1 MKSFNFSKKF
11 EQVTSLVLAIM
22 LLLSVFT
29 ASNVAVFADS
39 NNKSTKTKNSDSEVN
54 LYVKSDV
61 QPFIKSSSDSEYKI
75 ISKTNAE
82 DDYYSAKVKKSSSA
96 STADTANIT
105 YRLANFSVDN
115 NKVYFIKPSNWNI
128 DNYKIY
134 AYVWDGANNFT
145 KEMSVVKSTEKNN
158 FYCEEN
164 NTLSHLNNADKNELY
179 YADFSNNSNYK
190 NYKNI
195 LFFANET
202 GVVENNPQMK
212 TDDFELNYGSVYFG
226 NDKNYACKTIGNIK
240 EVGSQFTAT
249 DDMIVSVQD
258 NNISI
263 LKESDLNI
271 DIVDSYHR
279 VQLRNGIQI
288 SFWKYKSDVHFEC
301 SKYDTEKFGE
311 LTYYYTENNVEK
323 IIDGGK
329 LSEIIKNNDVNV
341 IVKLGNIPL
350 KIYTNVKVNTG
361 LTIDSIKWNYKTN
374 VNSHISGNNV
384 YVPSSCEKFELAVDS
399 LEITGAKLNG
409 EKLEGEALKGINIID
424 KNISNSQTVYQK
436 DKVENTVENTFECQI
451 KEVKYLGETYKYPI
465 NDLYNFNFTDTV
477 NSHFVDVSVT
487 VDDNYG
493 KYAFID
499 SENNYI
505 YQNGSEKCKYIVT
518 PTSNDIKTDEITV
531 ISNSGKISYEKG
543 IITVQQGLTEDTE
556 FTVKYPHEDG
566 FEVKTYTIKPDNDA
580 PEIESIVFTK
590 KENDTLKNYGLYS
603 SDEIEFKITI
613 KDKDNVNV
621 AGVDN
626 EALSCADDYFEIN
639 PPEYNETD
647 KTITYTCILN
657 KSITSSDNK
666 IFNKIF
672 KVKDKVSNSAEYSL
686 SDLIDKNNTKVSVG
700 DEEIINE
707 SFEVVSNSNDK
718 NIEVKNTFNGDNY
731 DDEKHIIGSGKEV
744 SVTSVISDKLSG
756 INNIGNFKC
765 TYSDGTSV
773 NITDVSGKDLSG
785 VDTVAYSY
793 VDNGETTKTTEVE
806 LKYTIKTE
814 NSGKYE
820 LSYTVTNNS
829 GVKKDVS
836 ETFYVDNTAPNVT
849 NVDFVKTSNPSV
861 SDQILNFLT
870 FGIYS
875 NDTIVMKVTATDSA
889 PTSGFDKIDDAIE
902 VVDGNGIKI
911 EKADSSNATK
921 NGEVTNT
928 AASNATQESNVT
940 YSFELGNSDD
950 LSFTVKDNANNVN
963 ENIAL
968 ADLVKDNKVK
978 ANDNSLT
985 EEQLKNVSNVFEV
998 VSSTKKPTAEVSS
1011 YNATGTK
1018 AFNDNN
1024 IYHGDQ
1030 LTVTL
1035 NLNNDISGLQSIS
1048 DLSVRGFESSN
1059 FSNFKL
1065 TKINGKDQSFSANSF
1080 DELAAEFKN
1089 QATNEKVKS
1098 ATVTFD
1104 INIKDNPNYS
1114 ESHKLSLTVTDN
1126 IGNVNTEVVN
1136 STFYVDNTAPKITKV
1151 EFVKTTNPTVTDQIL
1166 NFLTFGI
1173 YSNDT
1178 IVMNVTALDNA
1189 PTSGLPSDSAITVKN
1204 DNKENLDVKEIND
1217 EKLAASATENSTV
1230 TYSYNLDKLYNAYKL
1245 SFTVKDNDGNT
1256 EKDIDLI
1263 TLIKNKKVIV
1273 NGYTLR
1279 EEQLDDIS
1287 KSFEVLLTNKN
1298 DLSVATNINGI
1309 NYGDDSNIIVSGAE
1323 TKVEST
1329 VNLGEDLTGAGS
1341 IGNFRCAYYQ
1351 DPAAEITSTPTSYV
1365 TITHNNNDFTS
1376 TDVHQSYVSMD
1387 RVTKDQELKFD
1398 YVVST
1403 EKSGKYVLTYTVIN
1417 NAGVEKTV
1425 DKTFYVDNTAPE
1437 ITKVEFVKTTNPTV
1451 TDQILNF
1458 LTFGIYSND
1467 TIVMNVTALDNAPTS
1482 GLPSDSAIT
1491 VKNDN
1496 KENLDVKEIKDEKLA
1511 SNATE
1516 SSTVTY
1522 SYNLGNSDSAYNL
1535 SFTVKDKANNVNEN
1549 IALADLVKDN
1559 KVKANDNSLTEEQ
1572 LKNVSNV
1579 FEVVSSTKKPTAE
1592 VSSYNATGTKA
1603 FNDNNIYHG
1612 DQLTVT
1618 LNLNNDIS
1626 GLQSISDLSVRGFES
1641 SNFSN
1646 FKLTK
1651 INGKDQSFSANS
1663 FDELAAEF
1671 KNQATNEKVKSATVT
1686 FDINIKDNPNYSESH
1701 KLSLT
1706 VTDNI
1711 GNVNTEVVNSTFYVD
1726 NTAPKITKVEFV
1738 KTTNPTVTDQI
1749 LNFLTF
1755 GIYSNDTI
1763 VMNVTAL
1770 DNAPTSG
1777 LPSDSAITV
1786 KNDNKENL
1794 DVKEKKDEKLASNA
1808 TDSSTVT
1815 YSYNLGNSD
1824 SAYVLSFTVKD
1835 NAGNTA
1841 TKSLVDLIKEDKE
1854 KTEKVVVANAN
1865 ITKVDYDKIE
1875 GFEVVSNN
1883 DSTKIDAKNTFEGT
1897 NFDDNSNPIIR
1908 SGDTVS
1914 VVSNIKDQFT
1924 GINKIGGFSCKW
1936 NDSENVKI
1944 TDNDNNLLSS
1954 ETFSYDYVT
1963 DKKTTDVTLNYNIS
1977 TKESGKYV
1985 LTYTVTNN
1993 AGVKKTFD
2001 ETFYVDN
2008 TAPVIRDF
2016 TFENGKTAENPDS
2029 VIKTEYGY
2037 YFKNTTTVEVTA
2049 VDGEVDSLVSGVS
2062 EIHFYTIEKGKTAP
2076 SNIQEVLVS
2085 GYNQT
2090 SYKAT
2095 TFEVPANFKGNVYA
2109 YAVDKAGNCYNFDT
2123 TTNKNDSQPVT
2134 PDRVVVENSSKH
2146 EQMSGIDISLPATN
2160 YVENSNKL
2168 YNNDVNVALNVSDTY
2183 SGIAKIEYSVSSEFD
2198 KDNNWDGSIKY
2209 LNDQSA
2215 ETNMNGNGTVSGWK
2229 IEESDQNLVTK
2240 ASSTITVKNNS
2251 NNIKIE
2257 VKLTDRAGNVSTKKE
2272 TLSIDKTKPTIKIEY
2287 DNNNHTTHNGT
2298 EFYKANRTATI
2309 TVTERNFSPEDVIS
2323 KITNADNV
2331 ITQITG
2337 WTTHNVANG
2346 ENPDGTTHTATV
2358 VYASDGDYTF
2368 DIAFTDMAGN
2378 KADKVAQHK
2387 FTIDKTI
2394 PVISVSFDNNSAKN
2408 NNYFKADRT
2417 ATITVNEHN
2426 FNAADVKVNISATG
2440 ADNSTS
2446 ATAPSVSSWT
2456 NNGNVHTATISFAK
2470 DGKYAFDVNYTD
2482 LADNA
2487 AKENVVTTFYVDKTA
2502 PTVKIS
2508 NVVNESANS
2517 GNVAPVISLSDNNYS
2532 GDYVL
2537 SLTRVDINAKKTDVT
2552 NDFAS
2557 TVAPTNN
2564 IGAVVTYANFASEEV
2579 NDGIYVLNAT
2589 LTDKAGNSSADTITF
2604 SVNRFGSTYMG
2615 GDEETNALLDNG
2627 YTNAEKDIVISE
2639 INVDKL
2645 TKSNISLSLDSSS
2658 LKTLKQNVDYT
2669 IQEDTKTGQWHRYNY
2684 TVKSS
2689 NFENEGNYTLEL
2701 SSTDAAKN
2709 TSTNRIRPV
2718 EKRKLAVQFVVD
2730 KTSPV
2735 VNIAGIENNALY
2747 EENSKDVTIVCEDS
2761 YINPSS
2767 LVINLDNK
2775 TLKEGKDYTVEKDV
2789 ASITAKI
2796 KVNATSDIS
2805 SQNIKVSVKDMAQNS
2820 GDGSVEN
2827 FTLSA
2832 TVLMRFFAN
2841 PVLVIISAV
2850 ILAGII
2856 VMVVLIVAKKRK
2868 NN

>member
-950 LSFTVKDNANNVN
+950 LSFTVKD
-963 ENIAL
+963 
-968 ADLVKDNKVK
+968 
-978 ANDNSLT
+978 
-985 EEQLKNVSNVFEV
+985 
-998 VSSTKKPTAEVSS
+998 
-1011 YNATGTK
+1011 
-1018 AFNDNN
+1018 
-1024 IYHGDQ
+1024 
-1030 LTVTL
+1030 
-1035 NLNNDISGLQSIS
+1035 
-1048 DLSVRGFESSN
+1048 
-1059 FSNFKL
+1059 
-1065 TKINGKDQSFSANSF
+1065 
-1080 DELAAEFKN
+1080 
-1089 QATNEKVKS
+1089 
-1098 ATVTFD
+1098 
-1104 INIKDNPNYS
+1104 
-1114 ESHKLSLTVTDN
+1114 
-1126 IGNVNTEVVN
+1126 
-1136 STFYVDNTAPKITKV
+1136 
-1151 EFVKTTNPTVTDQIL
+1151 
-1166 NFLTFGI
+1166 
-1173 YSNDT
+1173 
-1178 IVMNVTALDNA
+1178 
-1189 PTSGLPSDSAITVKN
+1189 
-1204 DNKENLDVKEIND
+1204 
-1217 EKLAASATENSTV
+1217 
-1230 TYSYNLDKLYNAYKL
+1230 
-1245 SFTVKDNDGNT
+1245 
-1256 EKDIDLI
+1256 
-1263 TLIKNKKVIV
+1263 
-1273 NGYTLR
+1273 
-1279 EEQLDDIS
+1279 
-1287 KSFEVLLTNKN
+1287 
-1298 DLSVATNINGI
+1298 
-1309 NYGDDSNIIVSGAE
+1309 
-1323 TKVEST
+1323 
-1329 VNLGEDLTGAGS
+1329 
-1341 IGNFRCAYYQ
+1341 
-1351 DPAAEITSTPTSYV
+1351 
-1365 TITHNNNDFTS
+1365 
-1376 TDVHQSYVSMD
+1376 
-1387 RVTKDQELKFD
+1387 
-1398 YVVST
+1398 
-1403 EKSGKYVLTYTVIN
+1403 
-1417 NAGVEKTV
+1417 
-1425 DKTFYVDNTAPE
+1425 
-1437 ITKVEFVKTTNPTV
+1437 
-1451 TDQILNF
+1451 
-1458 LTFGIYSND
+1458 
-1467 TIVMNVTALDNAPTS
+1467 
-1482 GLPSDSAIT
+1482 
-1491 VKNDN
+1491 
-1496 KENLDVKEIKDEKLA
+1496 
-1511 SNATE
+1511 
-1516 SSTVTY
+1516 
-1522 SYNLGNSDSAYNL
+1522 
-1535 SFTVKDKANNVNEN
+1535 KANNVNEN

-1686 FDINIKDNPNYSESH
+1686 FDINIKDNPNNPNYRGSH

-1706 VTDNI
+1706 VTDNS

-1726 NTAPKITKVEFV
+1726 NTAPEITKVEFV

-1749 LNFLTF
+1749 LKFLTF

-1763 VMNVTAL
+1763 VMNVTAT

-2557 TVAPTNN
+2557 TVVPTNN

-2669 IQEDTKTGQWHRYNY
+2669 IQEDAKTGQWHRYNY

>member
-950 LSFTVKDNANNVN
+950 LSFTVKDKANNVN

-1104 INIKDNPNYS
+1104 INIKDNPNNPNYRG
-1114 ESHKLSLTVTDN
+1114 SHKLSLTVTDN
-1126 IGNVNTEVVN
+1126 SGNVNTEVVN
-1136 STFYVDNTAPKITKV
+1136 STFYVDNTAPEITKV

-1496 KENLDVKEIKDEKLA
+1496 KENLDVKEKKDEKLA

-1516 SSTVTY
+1516 
-1522 SYNLGNSDSAYNL
+1522 
-1535 SFTVKDKANNVNEN
+1535 
-1549 IALADLVKDN
+1549 
-1559 KVKANDNSLTEEQ
+1559 
-1572 LKNVSNV
+1572 
-1579 FEVVSSTKKPTAE
+1579 
-1592 VSSYNATGTKA
+1592 
-1603 FNDNNIYHG
+1603 
-1612 DQLTVT
+1612 
-1618 LNLNNDIS
+1618 
-1626 GLQSISDLSVRGFES
+1626 
-1641 SNFSN
+1641 
-1646 FKLTK
+1646 
-1651 INGKDQSFSANS
+1651 
-1663 FDELAAEF
+1663 
-1671 KNQATNEKVKSATVT
+1671 
-1686 FDINIKDNPNYSESH
+1686 
-1701 KLSLT
+1701 
-1706 VTDNI
+1706 
-1711 GNVNTEVVNSTFYVD
+1711 
-1726 NTAPKITKVEFV
+1726 
-1738 KTTNPTVTDQI
+1738 
-1749 LNFLTF
+1749 
-1755 GIYSNDTI
+1755 
-1763 VMNVTAL
+1763 
-1770 DNAPTSG
+1770 
-1777 LPSDSAITV
+1777 
-1786 KNDNKENL
+1786 
-1794 DVKEKKDEKLASNA
+1794 
-1808 TDSSTVT
+1808 SSTVT

-2557 TVAPTNN
+2557 TVVPTNN

-2669 IQEDTKTGQWHRYNY
+2669 IQEDAKTGQWHRYNY

>member
-1136 STFYVDNTAPKITKV
+1136 STFYVDNTAPEITKV

-1437 ITKVEFVKTTNPTV
+1437 
-1451 TDQILNF
+1451 
-1458 LTFGIYSND
+1458 
-1467 TIVMNVTALDNAPTS
+1467 
-1482 GLPSDSAIT
+1482 
-1491 VKNDN
+1491 
-1496 KENLDVKEIKDEKLA
+1496 
-1511 SNATE
+1511 
-1516 SSTVTY
+1516 
-1522 SYNLGNSDSAYNL
+1522 
-1535 SFTVKDKANNVNEN
+1535 
-1549 IALADLVKDN
+1549 
-1559 KVKANDNSLTEEQ
+1559 
-1572 LKNVSNV
+1572 
-1579 FEVVSSTKKPTAE
+1579 
-1592 VSSYNATGTKA
+1592 
-1603 FNDNNIYHG
+1603 
-1612 DQLTVT
+1612 
-1618 LNLNNDIS
+1618 
-1626 GLQSISDLSVRGFES
+1626 
-1641 SNFSN
+1641 
-1646 FKLTK
+1646 
-1651 INGKDQSFSANS
+1651 
-1663 FDELAAEF
+1663 
-1671 KNQATNEKVKSATVT
+1671 
-1686 FDINIKDNPNYSESH
+1686 
-1701 KLSLT
+1701 
-1706 VTDNI
+1706 
-1711 GNVNTEVVNSTFYVD
+1711 
-1726 NTAPKITKVEFV
+1726 ITKVEFV

>member
-39 NNKSTKTKNSDSEVN
+39 NNKSTKTKNSNSEVN

-75 ISKTNAE
+75 MSKTNAE
-82 DDYYSAKVKKSSSA
+82 DDYYSAKVKKSSSV

-105 YRLANFSVDN
+105 YQLANFSVDN
-115 NKVYFIKPSNWNI
+115 NKVYFIKPSDWNT

-145 KEMSVVKSTEKNN
+145 KEMSVVKSTEKNS

-164 NTLSHLNNADKNELY
+164 NTLSPLNNADKNELY
-179 YADFSNNSNYK
+179 YADFSNNLNYK
-190 NYKNI
+190 KI

-202 GVVENNPQMK
+202 GVVENNPQIQ
-212 TDDFELNYGSVYFG
+212 TGDFDLNYGRVYFG
-226 NDKNYACKTIGNIK
+226 NNKNYSCKTIGNIK
-240 EVGSQFTAT
+240 KVGSQFTAT

-258 NNISI
+258 NNMST
-263 LKESDLNI
+263 LKASDLNI

-350 KIYTNVKVNTG
+350 KTYTNVKVNTG
-361 LTIDSIKWNYKTN
+361 LTIDSVKWNYETPK

-384 YVPSSCEKFELAVDS
+384 YVPSSCKKFELEVES
-399 LEITGAKLNG
+399 LEITGAKMDG
-409 EKLEGEALKGINIID
+409 EDLDSDELKDIKIISITYKENITSQEVSKEDTVGKTFACKID
-424 KNISNSQTVYQK
+424 K
-436 DKVENTVENTFECQI
+436 
-451 KEVKYLGETYKYPI
+451 VKYGNETY
-465 NDLYNFNFTDTV
+465 NLYNSNFTDTV

-487 VDDNYG
+487 VDDNSG
-493 KYAFID
+493 EGNYAFVG

-505 YQNGSEKCKYIVT
+505 YQNGNVECKYIVK
-518 PTSNDIKTDEITV
+518 PTSDDIKTDEITV

-543 IITVQQGLTEDTE
+543 IITVQKGLTEDTE
-556 FTVKYPHEDG
+556 FTVKYPHENG
-566 FEVKTYTIKPDNDA
+566 FEVKTYTIIPDNNA

-621 AGVDN
+621 AGVDDK
-626 EALSCADDYFEIN
+626 ALSCADDYFEIN
-639 PPEYNETD
+639 PTEYNETD

-657 KSITSSDNK
+657 TSIKASD
-666 IFNKIF
+666 KIF

-686 SDLIDKNNTKVSVG
+686 SDLIDENENNTKVFVG
-700 DEEIINE
+700 DEKIINK
-707 SFEVVSNSNDK
+707 SFEVVSGIEKSTINISYEAKGTDAFNASDK
-718 NIEVKNTFNGDNY
+718 NIYHGDTLTVTMNLENNISGLQTMSNLNVTNLSKFSNFKLTKVNDEDQSTTVNTF
-731 DDEKHIIGSGKEV
+731 DEFNKLVENFENIAKNKKVKSATVTFDVDISQSSDYSGEYTV
-744 SVTSVISDKLSG
+744 QLNVTD
-756 INNIGNFKC
+756 
-765 TYSDGTSV
+765 
-773 NITDVSGKDLSG
+773 
-785 VDTVAYSY
+785 
-793 VDNGETTKTTEVE
+793 
-806 LKYTIKTE
+806 
-814 NSGKYE
+814 NSG
-820 LSYTVTNNS
+820 NS
-829 GVKKDVS
+829 NS
-836 ETFYVDNTAPNVT
+836 EISNSKFYLDNTAPNVT

-861 SDQILNFLT
+861 KDQFLNFLT

-875 NDTIVMKVTATDSA
+875 NDTIVMNVTATDSA
-889 PTSGFDKIDDAIE
+889 PTSGFDNITDAIE
-902 VVDGNGIKI
+902 VVDGSKNKKI

-921 NGEVTNT
+921 NGEVT
-928 AASNATQESNVT
+928 
-940 YSFELGNSDD
+940 YSFELGNSEKAYN
-950 LSFTVKDNANNVN
+950 LSFIVKDNAGNTRDTVK
-963 ENIAL
+963 L
-968 ADLVKDNKVK
+968 YDLVKNGKVVADGK
-978 ANDNSLT
+978 TLT
-985 EEQLKNVSNVFEV
+985 VEQLENVSDLFEV
-998 VSSTKKPTAEVSS
+998 VSSTEEPTVKISYEAKGTDVFKDVDKK
-1011 YNATGTK
+1011 
-1018 AFNDNN
+1018 
-1024 IYHGDQ
+1024 IYHGDT
-1030 LTVTL
+1030 LTVTM
-1035 NLNNDISGLQSIS
+1035 NLKNNISGLQT
-1048 DLSVRGFESSN
+1048 LSELNVSGFN
-1059 FSNFKL
+1059 NTNLSNFKL
-1065 TKINGKDQSFSANSF
+1065 TKVNDEDQSTTVNTFG
-1080 DELAAEFKN
+1080 ELVKN
-1089 QATNEKVKS
+1089 FEDIAKKEKVKS
-1098 ATVTFD
+1098 ATVMFD
-1104 INIKDNPNYS
+1104 INISRNSEYS
-1114 ESHKLSLTVTDN
+1114 GEHTVKLKVTDN
-1126 IGNVNTEVVN
+1126 SGNSNSEISN
-1136 STFYVDNTAPKITKV
+1136 STFYVDNTAPEVTKV
-1151 EFVKTTNPTVTDQIL
+1151 EFNKKDENPIGKIL

-1178 IVMNVTALDNA
+1178 IVMNVTAVDKA
-1189 PTSGLPSDSAITVKN
+1189 PTSDLPSDSAITVKN
-1204 DNKENLDVKEIND
+1204 DNKENLDVKEIKD
-1217 EKLAASATENSTV
+1217 EKLASNATGRSTV
-1230 TYSYNLDKLYNAYKL
+1230 TYSYELGNKDSAYVL
-1245 SFTVKDNDGNT
+1245 NFTVKDKAGNT
-1256 EKDIDLI
+1256 ATKSLVDLI
-1263 TLIKNKKVIV
+1263 KEDKEKTEKVVVANANITKV
-1273 NGYTLR
+1273 DYDKIEG
-1279 EEQLDDIS
+1279 
-1287 KSFEVLLTNKN
+1287 FEVVSSTKN

-1323 TKVEST
+1323 TKVESS

-1425 DKTFYVDNTAPE
+1425 DKTFYVDNTVPQV
-1437 ITKVEFVKTTNPTV
+1437 TNVEFVKTTNPTV

-1467 TIVMNVTALDNAPTS
+1467 TIVMNVTATDYAPTS
-1482 GLPSDSAIT
+1482 GLPSDAIT

-1511 SNATE
+1511 SNATGR
-1516 SSTVTY
+1516 STVTY
-1522 SYNLGNSDSAYNL
+1522 SYELGNKDSAYVLN
-1535 SFTVKDKANNVNEN
+1535 FTVKDKAGNTATKSLVDLIKEDKEKTEKVVVANAN
-1549 IALADLVKDN
+1549 IT
-1559 KVKANDNSLTEEQ
+1559 KVDYDKIEG
-1572 LKNVSNV
+1572 
-1579 FEVVSSTKKPTAE
+1579 FEVVSSTK
-1592 VSSYNATGTKA
+1592 N
-1603 FNDNNIYHG
+1603 
-1612 DQLTVT
+1612 
-1618 LNLNNDIS
+1618 
-1626 GLQSISDLSVRGFES
+1626 DLSVATNINGINYGDDSNIIVSGAETKVES
-1641 SNFSN
+1641 SVNLGEDLTGAGSIGNFRCAYYQDPAAEITSTPTSYVTITHN
-1646 FKLTK
+1646 NNDFTSTDVHQSYVSMDRVT
-1651 INGKDQSFSANS
+1651 KDQELK
-1663 FDELAAEF
+1663 FDYVVS
-1671 KNQATNEKVKSATVT
+1671 TEKSGKYVLTYTV
-1686 FDINIKDNPNYSESH
+1686 INNAGVEK
-1701 KLSLT
+1701 T
-1706 VTDNI
+1706 VDK
-1711 GNVNTEVVNSTFYVD
+1711 TFYVD
-1726 NTAPKITKVEFV
+1726 NTVPQVTNVEFV

-1763 VMNVTAL
+1763 VMNVTAN
-1770 DNAPTSG
+1770 DYAPTSG
-1777 LPSDSAITV
+1777 LPSDTITV
-1786 KNDNKENL
+1786 KNGESVISGSSATAD
-1794 DVKEKKDEKLASNA
+1794 SNA
-1808 TDSSTVT
+1808 TGSSTVK
-1815 YSYNLGNSD
+1815 YKYELGNSD

-1875 GFEVVSNN
+1875 GFEVVSNSN
-1883 DSTKIDAKNTFEGT
+1883 KEKITAQNTFEG
-1897 NFDDNSNPIIR
+1897 NNYDDSSKHIIR

-1993 AGVKKTFD
+1993 AGVTQNVS

-2008 TAPVIRDF
+2008 TAPVIKDF
-2016 TFENGKTAENPDS
+2016 KFGSSDPTTNFSTDVVTKTY
-2029 VIKTEYGY
+2029 YGY
-2037 YFKNTTTVEVTA
+2037 YFKNNTEVSVTA
-2049 VDGEVDSLVSGVS
+2049 VDGGVDGAVSGVS
-2062 EIHFYTIEKGKTAP
+2062 EIHFYTIEKDETTP
-2076 SNIQEVLVS
+2076 SNIQVS
-2085 GYNQT
+2085 VPKNN
-2090 SYKAT
+2090 KAT
-2095 TFEVPANFKGNVYA
+2095 FTVPANFKGNVYA

-2123 TTNKNDSQPVT
+2123 TTNKDDSQPVT

-2183 SGIAKIEYSVSSEFD
+2183 SGIAKIEYSVSSVFD
-2198 KDNNWDGSIKY
+2198 TDNNWDGSIKY

-2257 VKLTDRAGNVSTKKE
+2257 VKLTDRAGNVSTKVE
-2272 TLSIDKTKPTIKIEY
+2272 TLSIDKTKPIIKIEY

-2309 TVTERNFSPEDVIS
+2309 TVTERNFNPEDIVY
-2323 KITNADNV
+2323 KITNTDNV
-2331 ITQITG
+2331 IPQISG
-2337 WTTHNVANG
+2337 WTKHAVAAG
-2346 ENPDGTTHTATV
+2346 ENPDGDTYTATI
-2358 VYASDGDYTF
+2358 VYAADGDYTF
-2368 DIAFTDMAGN
+2368 DIAYTDMAGN
-2378 KADKVAQHK
+2378 KADTVAQHK

-2557 TVAPTNN
+2557 TVVPTNN

-2669 IQEDTKTGQWHRYNY
+2669 IQEDSKTGQWHRYNY

>member
-29 ASNVAVFADS
+29 ASNVAVFADTEDK
-39 NNKSTKTKNSDSEVN
+39 NVKTKETQDQVD
-54 LYVKSDV
+54 LYVKSSAV
-61 QPFIKSSSDSEYKI
+61 PCIKSSNESNYQVMSAYA
-75 ISKTNAE
+75 NG
-82 DDYYSAKVKKSSSA
+82 YYSAKVNKAGTAVSSPDSA
-96 STADTANIT
+96 DKAKYQLADFTIDD
-105 YRLANFSVDN
+105 S
-115 NKVYFIKPSNWNI
+115 KVYFVKPADWNSSDIKAHFVNSNGKAYDIPMDSVSNSVFLKDSKSNTVSNLTLGNNEKLYSVTIPAGMTNVIFYYNNYEKLTNDIINI
-128 DNYKIY
+128 SAGNCYKLTERTTENGTIFNAESIGSVGSLNKLNKSY
-134 AYVWDGANNFT
+134 SFSELTVIDFADLSSVKTLKMSDLKLKAGYTELSENSETVLEKSNDKFSVENAKVFDVKVYYNNTEITSVSDIKEYDKTVSLTVKLSDIPDMT
-145 KEMSVVKSTEKNN
+145 KEYKVTV
-158 FYCEEN
+158 
-164 NTLSHLNNADKNELY
+164 
-179 YADFSNNSNYK
+179 NSG
-190 NYKNI
+190 
-195 LFFANET
+195 L
-202 GVVENNPQMK
+202 V
-212 TDDFELNYGSVYFG
+212 
-226 NDKNYACKTIGNIK
+226 
-240 EVGSQFTAT
+240 
-249 DDMIVSVQD
+249 
-258 NNISI
+258 
-263 LKESDLNI
+263 
-271 DIVDSYHR
+271 
-279 VQLRNGIQI
+279 
-288 SFWKYKSDVHFEC
+288 
-301 SKYDTEKFGE
+301 
-311 LTYYYTENNVEK
+311 
-323 IIDGGK
+323 IDGGK
-329 LSEIIKNNDVNV
+329 WQFNETDVTSIENNTFNVYAPSSEYPLSSGKEFEVTPKFEP
-341 IVKLGNIPL
+341 KLKCNGE
-350 KIYTNVKVNTG
+350 
-361 LTIDSIKWNYKTN
+361 S
-374 VNSHISGNNV
+374 VNSGANVTYYNSNDEEIQKLEFVNYEFTNSNSKTLKYKVSYNNYTV
-384 YVPSSCEKFELAVDS
+384 TG
-399 LEITGAKLNG
+399 EITVNCYFVSV
-409 EKLEGEALKGINIID
+409 ALASSSGSFVDEDNKI
-424 KNISNSQTVYQK
+424 VYQK
-436 DKVENTVENTFECQI
+436 DESCSYGVELDTNI
-451 KEVKYLGETYKYPI
+451 KDSNVVNFSINNDANVNYTPNSKSLEINNLTKESELTIKYP
-465 NDLYNFNFTDTV
+465 T
-477 NSHFVDVSVT
+477 
-487 VDDNYG
+487 
-493 KYAFID
+493 
-499 SENNYI
+499 
-505 YQNGSEKCKYIVT
+505 
-518 PTSNDIKTDEITV
+518 
-531 ISNSGKISYEKG
+531 
-543 IITVQQGLTEDTE
+543 
-556 FTVKYPHEDG
+556 EDG
-566 FEVKTYTIKPDNDA
+566 FEVKTYTVIPDNTA
-580 PEIESIVFTK
+580 PEITEIKFNS
-590 KENDTLKNYGLYS
+590 ENAKSDDNGLYKNGDITFTIKLKDEDS
-603 SDEIEFKITI
+603 GSGIYDGSLTGNDVFSYNFSQSENVFRCKLSDNTINGDTVFKITDRVGNKAELKFKELI
-613 KDKDNVNV
+613 TNVVNV
-621 AGVDN
+621 V
-626 EALSCADDYFEIN
+626 
-639 PPEYNETD
+639 
-647 KTITYTCILN
+647 
-657 KSITSSDNK
+657 
-666 IFNKIF
+666 
-672 KVKDKVSNSAEYSL
+672 
-686 SDLIDKNNTKVSVG
+686 
-700 DEEIINE
+700 
-707 SFEVVSNSNDK
+707 
-718 NIEVKNTFNGDNY
+718 
-731 DDEKHIIGSGKEV
+731 
-744 SVTSVISDKLSG
+744 
-756 INNIGNFKC
+756 
-765 TYSDGTSV
+765 
-773 NITDVSGKDLSG
+773 
-785 VDTVAYSY
+785 Y
-793 VDNGETTKTTEVE
+793 VDNTPITNNNFKVVSTTENGLSATTNFDGTNYGKDIFTSKESGNISGSIIVSGGNDTTGFASVTDV
-806 LKYTIKTE
+806 KCYHNDTE
-814 NSGKYE
+814 CVITYDESTNEFTVPAKDTGTYQ
-820 LSYTVTNNS
+820 LSYTVTNKA
-829 GVKKDVS
+829 GVAKDVS
-836 ETFYVDNTAPNVT
+836 NTFYVDNTAPEITKVE
-849 NVDFVKTSNPSV
+849 FVKTTNPTV
-861 SDQILNFLT
+861 TDQILNFLT

-875 NDTIVMKVTATDSA
+875 NDTIVMNVTATDKA
-889 PTSGFDKIDDAIE
+889 PTSGLPSDTITVK
-902 VVDGNGIKI
+902 NGESVISGSSAT
-911 EKADSSNATK
+911 ADSNATDSSTVK
-921 NGEVTNT
+921 Y
-928 AASNATQESNVT
+928 T
-940 YSFELGNSDD
+940 YELGNSDSAYD

-968 ADLVKDNKVK
+968 VDLVKDNKVK

-998 VSSTKKPTAEVSS
+998 VSNNEEDFKFTDTFTGADKKVYDDNDNIIRHGESINVTSQIEVS
-1011 YNATGTK
+1011 NK
-1018 AFNDNN
+1018 AGINN
-1024 IYHGDQ
+1024 ISNIECYYYNDDQ
-1030 LTVTL
+1030 KPENKVTVSA
-1035 NLNNDISGLQSIS
+1035 DEKY
-1048 DLSVRGFESSN
+1048 DYSSKKTTSAEIN
-1059 FSNFKL
+1059 FNIT
-1065 TKINGKDQSFSANSF
+1065 TKETGKYI
-1080 DELAAEFKN
+1080 LKYT
-1089 QATNEKVKS
+1089 ATNNAGVSK
-1098 ATVTFD
+1098 T
-1104 INIKDNPNYS
+1104 
-1114 ESHKLSLTVTDN
+1114 
-1126 IGNVNTEVVN
+1126 NTK
-1136 STFYVDNTAPKITKV
+1136 TFYVDNTAPEITNV

-1189 PTSGLPSDSAITVKN
+1189 PTSGLPSDAITVKN
-1204 DNKENLDVKEIND
+1204 GESVKESETEESNKTAD
-1217 EKLAASATENSTV
+1217 SNATDSSTV

-1245 SFTVKDNDGNT
+1245 SFTVKDNAGNT
-1256 EKDIDLI
+1256 KKDIDLI

-1273 NGYTLR
+1273 NDYTLS

-1298 DLSVATNINGI
+1298 DLSVVTNINGI

-1329 VNLGEDLTGAGS
+1329 VNLGEDITGAGS

-1351 DPAAEITSTPTSYV
+1351 DSAAEITSTPTSYV
-1365 TITHNNNDFTS
+1365 TITHNNKDFTS

-1425 DKTFYVDNTAPE
+1425 DKTFYVDNTAPQV
-1437 ITKVEFVKTTNPTV
+1437 TNVEFVKTTNPTV

-1467 TIVMNVTALDNAPTS
+1467 TIVMNVTATDNAPTS
-1482 GLPSDSAIT
+1482 GLPSDAIT
-1491 VKNDN
+1491 VNGGG
-1496 KENLDVKEIKDEKLA
+1496 NLIKSATAD
-1511 SNATE
+1511 SNATN

-1522 SYNLGNSDSAYNL
+1522 SYELGNSDSAYDL
-1535 SFTVKDKANNVNEN
+1535 SFTVKDNANNVNEN

-1559 KVKANDNSLTEEQ
+1559 KVKANDKSLTEEQ
-1572 LKNVSNV
+1572 LKNVSDV
-1579 FEVVSSTKKPTAE
+1579 FEVVSSTKEPTAK
-1592 VSSYNATGTKA
+1592 VSSYKARGANA

-1618 LNLNNDIS
+1618 LDLNNDIS
-1626 GLQSISDLSVRGFES
+1626 GLQSISDLSVRGFEN

-1651 INGKDQSFSANS
+1651 FNGKDQSFTANS

-1706 VTDNI
+1706 VTDNS
-1711 GNVNTEVVNSTFYVD
+1711 GNSNSEISNSTFYVD
-1726 NTAPKITKVEFV
+1726 NTAPEVTKVEFNKKDENSIDKILNFLTFGIYSNNTIVMKVTATDSAPTSGLPNDTIKV
-1738 KTTNPTVTDQI
+1738 KNGETEIKAINPTYTAASNATQDSKVTYSFELGNSAQAYDLSFTVKDNAQNTLTKALKDLIKEGNTEFNKPEGLGDLNSDVFEVVSSTEEPTVKISYEAKGTDAFNDVDKNIYHGDTLTVTMDLENNISGLQTMSDLSVDNFDNTIDNTNLSNFKLAKVNDEEQITTFNTFNELVKNFENIAKKEKVTSATVMFDINISRNSEYSGKHTVELKVTDNSGNSNSEISNSTFYVDNTAPEVTKVEFNKKDENSIDKI

-1763 VMNVTAL
+1763 VMKVTAT
-1770 DNAPTSG
+1770 DSAPTSG
-1777 LPSDSAITV
+1777 FDNLTNAIKVVDANGNEISVTKV
-1786 KNDNKENL
+1786 
-1794 DVKEKKDEKLASNA
+1794 EKAASNA
-1808 TDSSTVT
+1808 TQESKVT
-1815 YSYNLGNSD
+1815 YSFEIGNSAQAYNL
-1824 SAYVLSFTVKD
+1824 SFMVKD
-1835 NAGNTA
+1835 NAGNT
-1841 TKSLVDLIKEDKE
+1841 TD
-1854 KTEKVVVANAN
+1854 N
-1865 ITKVDYDKIE
+1865 ITLTSIKNKNLGNDKYY
-1875 GFEVVSNN
+1875 EVFVENK
-1883 DSTKIDAKNTFEGT
+1883 DSHNLNEHINIDLPQT
-1897 NFDDNSNPIIR
+1897 
-1908 SGDTVS
+1908 S
-1914 VVSNIKDQFT
+1914 VKD
-1924 GINKIGGFSCKW
+1924 S
-1936 NDSENVKI
+1936 
-1944 TDNDNNLLSS
+1944 
-1954 ETFSYDYVT
+1954 
-1963 DKKTTDVTLNYNIS
+1963 
-1977 TKESGKYV
+1977 
-1985 LTYTVTNN
+1985 
-1993 AGVKKTFD
+1993 
-2001 ETFYVDN
+2001 
-2008 TAPVIRDF
+2008 
-2016 TFENGKTAENPDS
+2016 NGKN
-2029 VIKTEYGY
+2029 
-2037 YFKNTTTVEVTA
+2037 
-2049 VDGEVDSLVSGVS
+2049 L
-2062 EIHFYTIEKGKTAP
+2062 
-2076 SNIQEVLVS
+2076 
-2085 GYNQT
+2085 
-2090 SYKAT
+2090 YK
-2095 TFEVPANFKGNVYA
+2095 
-2109 YAVDKAGNCYNFDT
+2109 
-2123 TTNKNDSQPVT
+2123 
-2134 PDRVVVENSSKH
+2134 
-2146 EQMSGIDISLPATN
+2146 
-2160 YVENSNKL
+2160 
-2168 YNNDVNVALNVSDTY
+2168 NDVNVNLTINDVY
-2183 SGIAKIEYSVSSEFD
+2183 SGIARIDYTVKSDFD
-2198 KDNNWDGSIKY
+2198 KNNEQQGTININDESKGSSVEDNNG
-2209 LNDQSA
+2209 
-2215 ETNMNGNGTVSGWK
+2215 VSWNINEK
-2229 IEESDQNLVTK
+2229 QNTRITQ

-2251 NNIKIE
+2251 NNIKIS
-2257 VKLTDRAGNVSTKKE
+2257 VKLTDRAGNVSTKE
-2272 TLSIDKTKPTIKIEY
+2272 QTLSIDKTNPTIKIEY
-2287 DNNNHTTHNGT
+2287 DNNNHTSHNDT
-2298 EFYKANRTATI
+2298 EFFKANRTATI
-2309 TVTERNFSPEDVIS
+2309 TVTERNFNPEDIDY
-2323 KITNADNV
+2323 KITNTDNV
-2331 ITQITG
+2331 IPQISD
-2337 WTTHNVANG
+2337 WTKHAVAAG
-2346 ENPDGTTHTATV
+2346 ENPDGDTYTATI
-2358 VYASDGDYTF
+2358 VYAADGDYTF
-2368 DIAFTDMAGN
+2368 DIAYTDMAGN
-2378 KADKVAQHK
+2378 KADTVAQHK

-2440 ADNSTS
+2440 TDNSTS

-2557 TVAPTNN
+2557 TVVPTNN

-2669 IQEDTKTGQWHRYNY
+2669 IQEDAKTGQWHRYNY

>member
-465 NDLYNFNFTDTV
+465 NDLYKFNFTDTV

-889 PTSGFDKIDDAIE
+889 PTSGLPNDT
-902 VVDGNGIKI
+902 IKV
-911 EKADSSNATK
+911 K
-921 NGEVTNT
+921 NGETEIKAIPPT
-928 AASNATQESNVT
+928 DIAASNATENGEVT
-940 YSFELGNSDD
+940 YSFELGNSENAYN
-950 LSFTVKDNANNVN
+950 LSFNVKDNAGNSSNTVK
-963 ENIAL
+963 L
-968 ADLVKDNKVK
+968 YDLVKKGKVVADEK
-978 ANDNSLT
+978 TLT
-985 EEQLKNVSNVFEV
+985 VEQLENVSDLFEV
-998 VSSTKKPTAEVSS
+998 LSSNTDTFTFTDEFTGTDGEKYNAGEDIIRHGTEVKVTSKVEVSDLVGINNISNINCYYYADDSSGKSEVKVNADSIYDYSSETSKRTEAEINYKIPTAKTGKYELS
-1011 YNATGTK
+1011 YT
-1018 AFNDNN
+1018 
-1024 IYHGDQ
+1024 
-1030 LTVTL
+1030 
-1035 NLNNDISGLQSIS
+1035 
-1048 DLSVRGFESSN
+1048 
-1059 FSNFKL
+1059 
-1065 TKINGKDQSFSANSF
+1065 
-1080 DELAAEFKN
+1080 
-1089 QATNEKVKS
+1089 ATNNAGVAETNTKV
-1098 ATVTFD
+1098 
-1104 INIKDNPNYS
+1104 
-1114 ESHKLSLTVTDN
+1114 
-1126 IGNVNTEVVN
+1126 
-1136 STFYVDNTAPKITKV
+1136 FYVDNTAPLITK
-1151 EFVKTTNPTVTDQIL
+1151 F
-1166 NFLTFGI
+1166 TFESG
-1173 YSNDT
+1173 SE
-1178 IVMNVTALDNA
+1178 NV
-1189 PTSGLPSDSAITVKN
+1189 
-1204 DNKENLDVKEIND
+1204 
-1217 EKLAASATENSTV
+1217 NS
-1230 TYSYNLDKLYNAYKL
+1230 
-1245 SFTVKDNDGNT
+1245 
-1256 EKDIDLI
+1256 
-1263 TLIKNKKVIV
+1263 
-1273 NGYTLR
+1273 
-1279 EEQLDDIS
+1279 
-1287 KSFEVLLTNKN
+1287 
-1298 DLSVATNINGI
+1298 
-1309 NYGDDSNIIVSGAE
+1309 
-1323 TKVEST
+1323 
-1329 VNLGEDLTGAGS
+1329 
-1341 IGNFRCAYYQ
+1341 
-1351 DPAAEITSTPTSYV
+1351 
-1365 TITHNNNDFTS
+1365 H
-1376 TDVHQSYVSMD
+1376 
-1387 RVTKDQELKFD
+1387 
-1398 YVVST
+1398 
-1403 EKSGKYVLTYTVIN
+1403 
-1417 NAGVEKTV
+1417 VEKT
-1425 DKTFYVDNTAPE
+1425 D
-1437 ITKVEFVKTTNPTV
+1437 
-1451 TDQILNF
+1451 
-1458 LTFGIYSND
+1458 
-1467 TIVMNVTALDNAPTS
+1467 
-1482 GLPSDSAIT
+1482 
-1491 VKNDN
+1491 
-1496 KENLDVKEIKDEKLA
+1496 
-1511 SNATE
+1511 
-1516 SSTVTY
+1516 
-1522 SYNLGNSDSAYNL
+1522 
-1535 SFTVKDKANNVNEN
+1535 
-1549 IALADLVKDN
+1549 
-1559 KVKANDNSLTEEQ
+1559 
-1572 LKNVSNV
+1572 
-1579 FEVVSSTKKPTAE
+1579 
-1592 VSSYNATGTKA
+1592 
-1603 FNDNNIYHG
+1603 
-1612 DQLTVT
+1612 
-1618 LNLNNDIS
+1618 
-1626 GLQSISDLSVRGFES
+1626 
-1641 SNFSN
+1641 
-1646 FKLTK
+1646 
-1651 INGKDQSFSANS
+1651 
-1663 FDELAAEF
+1663 
-1671 KNQATNEKVKSATVT
+1671 
-1686 FDINIKDNPNYSESH
+1686 
-1701 KLSLT
+1701 
-1706 VTDNI
+1706 
-1711 GNVNTEVVNSTFYVD
+1711 
-1726 NTAPKITKVEFV
+1726 
-1738 KTTNPTVTDQI
+1738 
-1749 LNFLTF
+1749 
-1755 GIYSNDTI
+1755 
-1763 VMNVTAL
+1763 
-1770 DNAPTSG
+1770 
-1777 LPSDSAITV
+1777 
-1786 KNDNKENL
+1786 
-1794 DVKEKKDEKLASNA
+1794 
-1808 TDSSTVT
+1808 
-1815 YSYNLGNSD
+1815 
-1824 SAYVLSFTVKD
+1824 
-1835 NAGNTA
+1835 
-1841 TKSLVDLIKEDKE
+1841 
-1854 KTEKVVVANAN
+1854 
-1865 ITKVDYDKIE
+1865 
-1875 GFEVVSNN
+1875 
-1883 DSTKIDAKNTFEGT
+1883 
-1897 NFDDNSNPIIR
+1897 
-1908 SGDTVS
+1908 
-1914 VVSNIKDQFT
+1914 
-1924 GINKIGGFSCKW
+1924 
-1936 NDSENVKI
+1936 
-1944 TDNDNNLLSS
+1944 
-1954 ETFSYDYVT
+1954 
-1963 DKKTTDVTLNYNIS
+1963 
-1977 TKESGKYV
+1977 
-1985 LTYTVTNN
+1985 
-1993 AGVKKTFD
+1993 
-2001 ETFYVDN
+2001 
-2008 TAPVIRDF
+2008 
-2016 TFENGKTAENPDS
+2016 
-2029 VIKTEYGY
+2029 YGY
-2037 YFKNTTTVEVTA
+2037 YFKQDTNVKVTV
-2049 VDGEVDSLVSGVS
+2049 VDAGTDDAVSGIS
-2062 EIHFYTIEKGKTAP
+2062 EVHFYTVGVKETEHTNVQTQKESKK
-2076 SNIQEVLVS
+2076 NVNS
-2085 GYNQT
+2085 GDY
-2090 SYKAT
+2090 
-2095 TFEVPANFKGNVYA
+2095 TFKVPANFKGSVFA
-2109 YAVDKAGNCYNFDT
+2109 YAEDRAGNYYELDT
-2123 TTNKNDSQPVT
+2123 TNNKDDARPVT
-2134 PDRVVVENSSKH
+2134 PDKVIVENENLHKQLSN
-2146 EQMSGIDISLPATN
+2146 IDINLPS
-2160 YVENSNKL
+2160 SNHIEGSNNL
-2168 YNNDVNVALNVSDTY
+2168 YNNDVNVTLNVSDSY
-2183 SGIAKIEYSVSSEFD
+2183 SGIKSIEYSVTSDFD
-2198 KDNNWDGSIKY
+2198 TDNNWNGSVSYNNSKVATTT
-2209 LNDQSA
+2209 L
-2215 ETNMNGNGTVSGWK
+2215 NGNGYASDWK
-2229 IEESDQNLVTK
+2229 IVANDSNIVTQ

-2251 NNIKIE
+2251 NNIKIS
-2257 VKLTDRAGNVSTKKE
+2257 VKLTDRAGNVSTKE
-2272 TLSIDKTKPTIKIEY
+2272 QTLSIDKTNPAIKIEY
-2287 DNNNHTTHNGT
+2287 DNNNHTSHNDT
-2298 EFYKANRTATI
+2298 EFFKANRTATI
-2309 TVTERNFSPEDVIS
+2309 TVTERNFNPEDIDY
-2323 KITNADNV
+2323 KITNTDNV
-2331 ITQITG
+2331 IPQISD
-2337 WTTHNVANG
+2337 WTKHAVAAG
-2346 ENPDGTTHTATV
+2346 ENPDGDTYTATI
-2358 VYASDGDYTF
+2358 VYAADGDYTF
-2368 DIAFTDMAGN
+2368 DIAYTDMAGN
-2378 KADKVAQHK
+2378 KADTVAQHK

>member
-39 NNKSTKTKNSDSEVN
+39 NNKSTKTKNSNSEVN

-75 ISKTNAE
+75 MSKTNAE

-105 YRLANFSVDN
+105 YQLANFSVDN

-164 NTLSHLNNADKNELY
+164 NTLSPLNNADKNELY
-179 YADFSNNSNYK
+179 YADFPNNS

-212 TDDFELNYGSVYFG
+212 TDNFKLNYGSVYFD

-258 NNISI
+258 NNMST
-263 LKESDLNI
+263 LKASDLNI

-350 KIYTNVKVNTG
+350 KTYTNVKVNTG

-409 EKLEGEALKGINIID
+409 EKLEGEALKEINIID

-436 DKVENTVENTFECQI
+436 DKVENTVEKTFECQI
-451 KEVKYLGETYKYPI
+451 KGVEYLGVKYEYYSSK
-465 NDLYNFNFTDTV
+465 FTDTV

-493 KYAFID
+493 KYAFMD

-505 YQNGSEKCKYIVT
+505 YQNGSEECKYIVT
-518 PTSNDIKTDEITV
+518 PTSDDIKTDEITV

-580 PEIESIVFTK
+580 PEIESITFVED
-590 KENDTLKNYGLYS
+590 ENTRFNNEKSNPGLYS
-603 SDEIEFKITI
+603 SNTINFKIKLNDSI
-613 KDKDNVNV
+613 
-621 AGVDN
+621 AGVD
-626 EALSCADDYFEIN
+626 E
-639 PPEYNETD
+639 
-647 KTITYTCILN
+647 
-657 KSITSSDNK
+657 KSLLSSD
-666 IFNKIF
+666 IFLYDSFDSENNIYKC
-672 KVKDKVSNSAEYSL
+672 SL
-686 SDLIDKNNTKVSVG
+686 NINNTIDSKT
-700 DEEIINE
+700 E
-707 SFEVVSNSNDK
+707 
-718 NIEVKNTFNGDNY
+718 FN
-731 DDEKHIIGSGKEV
+731 
-744 SVTSVISDKLSG
+744 ISDKV
-756 INNIGNFKC
+756 NNKATLNL
-765 TYSDGTSV
+765 
-773 NITDVSGKDLSG
+773 KDL
-785 VDTVAYSY
+785 
-793 VDNGETTKTTEVE
+793 
-806 LKYTIKTE
+806 I
-814 NSGKYE
+814 NSGKVYVGEIQVRDELFKVVFNTENKLKVKNEILGSRYNDTNNNIRSGEETTVIVGIDESEEPSYFNNISGLNYSYNGKDEKTVQFNNSQNDPKKFTCTIPTEKTGEYE
-820 LSYTVTNNS
+820 FSYTLTNNS

-836 ETFYVDNTAPNVT
+836 ETFYVDNTAPQ
-849 NVDFVKTSNPSV
+849 V
-861 SDQILNFLT
+861 SKVEFSKKNNTLGKILNFLT

-875 NDTIVMKVTATDSA
+875 NDTIVMNVTATDNA
-889 PTSGFDKIDDAIE
+889 PTSGLPSDTITVK
-902 VVDGNGIKI
+902 NGESVISGSSAT
-911 EKADSSNATK
+911 ADSNATDSSTVK
-921 NGEVTNT
+921 Y
-928 AASNATQESNVT
+928 T
-940 YSFELGNSDD
+940 YELGNSDSAYN

-978 ANDNSLT
+978 ANDKSLT
-985 EEQLKNVSNVFEV
+985 EEQLKNVSDVFEV
-998 VSSTKKPTAEVSS
+998 VSSTKEPTAEVSS

-1018 AFNDNN
+1018 AFNDNKN
-1024 IYHGDQ
+1024 IYHGDY

-1035 NLNNDISGLQSIS
+1035 DLNNDISGLQSIS
-1048 DLSVRGFESSN
+1048 DLSVSGFENSN
-1059 FSNFKL
+1059 FSNFIL
-1065 TKINGKDQSFSANSF
+1065 TKINGKEQSVTAKSF
-1080 DELAAEFKN
+1080 DDLAKEFKN
-1089 QATNEKVKS
+1089 QTTNEKVKS

-1104 INIKDNPNYS
+1104 IDIKDNPNYS
-1114 ESHKLSLTVTDN
+1114 GSHKLSLTVTDN
-1126 IGNVNTEVVN
+1126 SGNVNSGVDK
-1136 STFYVDNTAPKITKV
+1136 STFYVDNTAPEIT
-1151 EFVKTTNPTVTDQIL
+1151 EVKFSKKNDVIGKIL

-1178 IVMNVTALDNA
+1178 IVMNVTTVDNA
-1189 PTSGLPSDSAITVKN
+1189 PTSGLPLDTITVKN
-1204 DNKENLDVKEIND
+1204 GESVISGS
-1217 EKLAASATENSTV
+1217 SATEEPNATGISTV
-1230 TYSYNLDKLYNAYKL
+1230 TYSYELDKLYNAYKL
-1245 SFTVKDNDGNT
+1245 SFTVKDNAGNT

-1273 NGYTLR
+1273 NDYTLSDK
-1279 EEQLDDIS
+1279 QLDDIS

-1298 DLSVATNINGI
+1298 DLSVVTNINGI

-1323 TKVEST
+1323 TKVESS

-1376 TDVHQSYVSMD
+1376 TDVHQSYVPMD
-1387 RVTKDQELKFD
+1387 RDTKDQELKFD

-1437 ITKVEFVKTTNPTV
+1437 ITKVEFSKQSSAA
-1451 TDQILNF
+1451 DKILNF

-1467 TIVMNVTALDNAPTS
+1467 TIVMDVTTVDNPPTS
-1482 GLPSDSAIT
+1482 GLPSDAIT
-1491 VKNDN
+1491 VNGGG
-1496 KENLDVKEIKDEKLA
+1496 NLIKSETVD
-1511 SNATE
+1511 SNATN

-1522 SYNLGNSDSAYNL
+1522 SYELGNSDSAYNL
-1535 SFTVKDKANNVNEN
+1535 SFTVKDNANNVNEN

-1559 KVKANDNSLTEEQ
+1559 KVKANDKSLTEEQ
-1572 LKNVSNV
+1572 LKSVSDV
-1579 FEVVSSTKKPTAE
+1579 FEVVSSTEKPTANIF
-1592 VSSYNATGTKA
+1592 SYNATGTNA

-1618 LNLNNDIS
+1618 LDLNNDIS
-1626 GLQSISDLSVRGFES
+1626 GLQSISDLSVSGFEN

-1646 FKLTK
+1646 FILTK

-1686 FDINIKDNPNYSESH
+1686 FDIDIKDNPNYSGSH

-1706 VTDNI
+1706 VTDNS
-1711 GNVNTEVVNSTFYVD
+1711 GNVNIGVDNSTFYVD
-1726 NTAPKITKVEFV
+1726 NTAPEITKVEFSKQSSAV
-1738 KTTNPTVTDQI
+1738 DKI

-1763 VMNVTAL
+1763 VMNVTAV
-1770 DNAPTSG
+1770 DKAPTSG
-1777 LPSDSAITV
+1777 LPLDTITV
-1786 KNDNKENL
+1786 NGGGDLKTSATKEP
-1794 DVKEKKDEKLASNA
+1794 NA
-1808 TDSSTVT
+1808 TGRSTVT
-1815 YSYNLGNSD
+1815 YSYELGNKD
-1824 SAYVLSFTVKD
+1824 SAYVLNFTVKD
-1835 NAGNTA
+1835 KAGNTA

-1854 KTEKVVVANAN
+1854 KTEKTVVANAN
-1865 ITKVDYDKIE
+1865 FTKVDYDKIE
-1875 GFEVVSNN
+1875 GFEVVSNSN
-1883 DSTKIDAKNTFEGT
+1883 SEKITAQNTFVGDVYDYNNLT
-1897 NFDDNSNPIIR
+1897 IR
-1908 SGDTVS
+1908 SGDTVR
-1914 VVSNIKDQFT
+1914 VVSIIKDDLS

-1936 NDSENVKI
+1936 NDSKDVDI
-1944 TDNDNNLLSS
+1944 IDNSVNKNKLSAGY
-1954 ETFSYDYVT
+1954 TYNYVT
-1963 DKKTTDVTLNYNIS
+1963 NNTVKQTEVTLNYDIE
-1977 TKESGKYV
+1977 TVFSGKYE
-1985 LTYTVTNN
+1985 LKYTVTNN
-1993 AGVKKTFD
+1993 AGVSKTNTK
-2001 ETFYVDN
+2001 TFYVDN
-2008 TAPVIRDF
+2008 TAPVISQF
-2016 TFENGKTAENPDS
+2016 TFKNGNPAKNPDS

-2049 VDGEVDSLVSGVS
+2049 VDGGVDSPVSGVS
-2062 EIHFYTIEKGKTAP
+2062 EIHFYTIGTDG
-2076 SNIQEVLVS
+2076 IQSDEQIVSVS
-2085 GYNQT
+2085 GNNQT

-2109 YAVDKAGNCYNFDT
+2109 YAVDKAGNCYYFDT
-2123 TTNKNDSQPVT
+2123 TTNKDDSQPVT

-2168 YNNDVNVALNVSDTY
+2168 YNNDVNVALNVSDSY

-2198 KDNNWDGSIKY
+2198 TDNNWDGSIKY

-2257 VKLTDRAGNVSTKKE
+2257 VKLTDRAGNVSTKEE

-2323 KITNADNV
+2323 KITNTDNV
-2331 ITQITG
+2331 IPQITG

-2387 FTIDKTI
+2387 FTVDKTI
-2394 PVISVSFDNNSAKN
+2394 PTINVSFDNNSAKN
-2408 NNYFKADRT
+2408 NNYYKADRT

-2426 FNAADVKVNISATG
+2426 FNAQDVKVNISATG
-2440 ADNSTS
+2440 ADNSTA

-2456 NNGNVHTATISFAK
+2456 SNGNIHTATVKFAN

-2502 PTVKIS
+2502 PAVKIS
-2508 NVVNESANS
+2508 NVENESANS
-2517 GNVAPVISLSDNNYS
+2517 GNVAPVINLSDNNYS

-2537 SLTRVDINAKKTDVT
+2537 TLTRVDIEAKKTDVT
-2552 NDFAS
+2552 NDFVS
-2557 TVAPTNN
+2557 TVVPTSNT
-2564 IGAVVTYANFASEEV
+2564 GAVVTYANFASDEV
-2579 NDGIYVLNAT
+2579 NDGIYVLNAA
-2589 LTDKAGNSSADTITF
+2589 LTDKAGNSSNDTITF

-2615 GDEETNALLDNG
+2615 GNKETNDLLDNG

-2669 IQEDTKTGQWHRYNY
+2669 VNEDAKTGQWHKYNY

-2689 NFENEGNYTLEL
+2689 NFVNEGNYTIEL

-2709 TSTNRIRPV
+2709 ASTNRIRPI
-2718 EKRKLAVQFVVD
+2718 ENRKLAVQFVVD
-2730 KTSPV
+2730 KTAPV

-2747 EENSKDVTIVCEDS
+2747 EENSKDVTVVCEDS
-2761 YINPSS
+2761 YIDANS
-2767 LVINLDNK
+2767 LVIKLDDK

>member
-39 NNKSTKTKNSDSEVN
+39 NNKSTKTKNSNSEVN

-75 ISKTNAE
+75 MSKTNAE

-105 YRLANFSVDN
+105 YQLANFSVDN

-164 NTLSHLNNADKNELY
+164 NTLSPLNNADKNELY
-179 YADFSNNSNYK
+179 YADFPNNS

-212 TDDFELNYGSVYFG
+212 TDNFKLNYGSVYFD

-258 NNISI
+258 NNMST
-263 LKESDLNI
+263 LKASDLNI

-350 KIYTNVKVNTG
+350 KTYTNVKVNTG

-409 EKLEGEALKGINIID
+409 EKLEGEALKEINIID

-436 DKVENTVENTFECQI
+436 DKVENTVEKTFECQI
-451 KEVKYLGETYKYPI
+451 KGVEYLGVKYEYYSSK
-465 NDLYNFNFTDTV
+465 FTDTV

-493 KYAFID
+493 KYAFMD

-505 YQNGSEKCKYIVT
+505 YQNGSEECKYIVT
-518 PTSNDIKTDEITV
+518 PTSDDIKTDEITV

-580 PEIESIVFTK
+580 PEIESITFVED
-590 KENDTLKNYGLYS
+590 ENTRFNNEKSNPGLYS
-603 SDEIEFKITI
+603 SNTINFKIKLNDSI
-613 KDKDNVNV
+613 
-621 AGVDN
+621 AGVD
-626 EALSCADDYFEIN
+626 E
-639 PPEYNETD
+639 
-647 KTITYTCILN
+647 
-657 KSITSSDNK
+657 KSLLSSD
-666 IFNKIF
+666 IFLYDSFDSENNIYKC
-672 KVKDKVSNSAEYSL
+672 SL
-686 SDLIDKNNTKVSVG
+686 NINNTIDSKT
-700 DEEIINE
+700 E
-707 SFEVVSNSNDK
+707 
-718 NIEVKNTFNGDNY
+718 FN
-731 DDEKHIIGSGKEV
+731 
-744 SVTSVISDKLSG
+744 ISDKV
-756 INNIGNFKC
+756 NNKATLNL
-765 TYSDGTSV
+765 
-773 NITDVSGKDLSG
+773 KDL
-785 VDTVAYSY
+785 
-793 VDNGETTKTTEVE
+793 
-806 LKYTIKTE
+806 I
-814 NSGKYE
+814 NSGKVYVGEIQVRDELFKVVFNTENKLKVKNEILGSRYNDTNNNIRSGEETTVIVGIDESEEPSYFNNISGLNYSYNGKDEKTVQFNNSQNDPKKFTCTIPTEKTGEYE
-820 LSYTVTNNS
+820 FSYTLTNNS

-836 ETFYVDNTAPNVT
+836 ETFYVDNTAPQ
-849 NVDFVKTSNPSV
+849 V
-861 SDQILNFLT
+861 SKVEFSKKNNTLGKILNFLT

-875 NDTIVMKVTATDSA
+875 NDTIVMNVTATDNA
-889 PTSGFDKIDDAIE
+889 PTSGLPSDTITVK
-902 VVDGNGIKI
+902 NGESVISGSSAT
-911 EKADSSNATK
+911 ADSNATDSSTVK
-921 NGEVTNT
+921 Y
-928 AASNATQESNVT
+928 T
-940 YSFELGNSDD
+940 YELGNSDSAYN

-978 ANDNSLT
+978 ANDKSLT
-985 EEQLKNVSNVFEV
+985 EEQLKSVSDVFEV
-998 VSSTKKPTAEVSS
+998 VSSTEKPTANIFS
-1011 YNATGTK
+1011 YNATGTN

-1035 NLNNDISGLQSIS
+1035 DLNNDISGLQSIS
-1048 DLSVRGFESSN
+1048 DLSVSGFENSN
-1059 FSNFKL
+1059 FSNFIL

-1104 INIKDNPNYS
+1104 IDIKDNPNYS
-1114 ESHKLSLTVTDN
+1114 GSHKLSLTVTDN
-1126 IGNVNTEVVN
+1126 SGNVNSGVDK
-1136 STFYVDNTAPKITKV
+1136 STFYVDNTAPEIT
-1151 EFVKTTNPTVTDQIL
+1151 EVKFSKKNDVIGKIL

-1178 IVMNVTALDNA
+1178 IVMNVTATDNA
-1189 PTSGLPSDSAITVKN
+1189 PTSGLPSDTITVKN
-1204 DNKENLDVKEIND
+1204 GESVISGS
-1217 EKLAASATENSTV
+1217 SATEEPNATGISTV
-1230 TYSYNLDKLYNAYKL
+1230 TYSYELDKLYNAYKL
-1245 SFTVKDNDGNT
+1245 SFTVKDNAGNT

-1273 NGYTLR
+1273 NDYTLSDK
-1279 EEQLDDIS
+1279 QLDDIS

-1298 DLSVATNINGI
+1298 DLSVVTNINGI

-1323 TKVEST
+1323 TKVESS

-1376 TDVHQSYVSMD
+1376 TDVHQSYVPMD
-1387 RVTKDQELKFD
+1387 RDTKDQELKFD

-1437 ITKVEFVKTTNPTV
+1437 ITKVEFSKQSSAVDK
-1451 TDQILNF
+1451 ILNF

-1467 TIVMNVTALDNAPTS
+1467 TIVMDVTTVDNPPTS
-1482 GLPSDSAIT
+1482 GLPSDAIT
-1491 VKNDN
+1491 VNGGG
-1496 KENLDVKEIKDEKLA
+1496 NLIKSETVD
-1511 SNATE
+1511 SNATN

-1522 SYNLGNSDSAYNL
+1522 SYELGNSDSAYNL
-1535 SFTVKDKANNVNEN
+1535 SFTVKDNANNVNEN

-1559 KVKANDNSLTEEQ
+1559 KVKANDKSLTEEQ
-1572 LKNVSNV
+1572 LKSVSDV
-1579 FEVVSSTKKPTAE
+1579 FEVVSSTEKPTANIF
-1592 VSSYNATGTKA
+1592 SYNATGTNA

-1618 LNLNNDIS
+1618 LDLNNDIS
-1626 GLQSISDLSVRGFES
+1626 GLQSISDLSVSGFEN

-1646 FKLTK
+1646 FILTK

-1686 FDINIKDNPNYSESH
+1686 FDIDIKDNPNYSGSH

-1706 VTDNI
+1706 VTDNS
-1711 GNVNTEVVNSTFYVD
+1711 GNVNIGVDNSTFYVD
-1726 NTAPKITKVEFV
+1726 NTAPEITKVEFSKQSSAV
-1738 KTTNPTVTDQI
+1738 DKI

-1763 VMNVTAL
+1763 VMNVTAV
-1770 DNAPTSG
+1770 DKAPTSG
-1777 LPSDSAITV
+1777 LPLDTITV
-1786 KNDNKENL
+1786 NGGGDLKTSATKEP
-1794 DVKEKKDEKLASNA
+1794 NA
-1808 TDSSTVT
+1808 TGRSTVT
-1815 YSYNLGNSD
+1815 YSYELGNKD
-1824 SAYVLSFTVKD
+1824 SAYVLNFTVKD
-1835 NAGNTA
+1835 KAGNTA

-1854 KTEKVVVANAN
+1854 KTEKTVVANAN
-1865 ITKVDYDKIE
+1865 FTKVDYDKIE
-1875 GFEVVSNN
+1875 GFEVVSNSN
-1883 DSTKIDAKNTFEGT
+1883 SEKITAQNTFVGDVYDYNNLT
-1897 NFDDNSNPIIR
+1897 IR
-1908 SGDTVS
+1908 SGDTVR
-1914 VVSNIKDQFT
+1914 VVSIIKDDLS

-1936 NDSENVKI
+1936 NDSKDVDI
-1944 TDNDNNLLSS
+1944 IDNSVNKNKLSAGY
-1954 ETFSYDYVT
+1954 TYNYVT
-1963 DKKTTDVTLNYNIS
+1963 NNTVKQTEVTLNYDIE
-1977 TKESGKYV
+1977 TVFSGKYE
-1985 LTYTVTNN
+1985 LKYTVTNN
-1993 AGVKKTFD
+1993 AGVSKTNTK
-2001 ETFYVDN
+2001 TFYVDN
-2008 TAPVIRDF
+2008 TAPVISQF
-2016 TFENGKTAENPDS
+2016 TFKNGNPAKNPDS

-2049 VDGEVDSLVSGVS
+2049 VDGGVDSPVSGVS
-2062 EIHFYTIEKGKTAP
+2062 EIHFYTIGTDG
-2076 SNIQEVLVS
+2076 IQSDEQIVSVS
-2085 GYNQT
+2085 GNNQT

-2109 YAVDKAGNCYNFDT
+2109 YAVDKAGNCYYFDT
-2123 TTNKNDSQPVT
+2123 TTNKDDSQPVT

-2168 YNNDVNVALNVSDTY
+2168 YNNDVNVALNVSDSY

-2198 KDNNWDGSIKY
+2198 TDNNWDGSIKY

-2257 VKLTDRAGNVSTKKE
+2257 VKLTDRAGNVSTKEE

-2323 KITNADNV
+2323 KITNTDNV
-2331 ITQITG
+2331 IPQITG

-2387 FTIDKTI
+2387 FTVDKTI
-2394 PVISVSFDNNSAKN
+2394 PTINVSFDNNSAKN
-2408 NNYFKADRT
+2408 NNYYKADRT

-2426 FNAADVKVNISATG
+2426 FNAQDVKVNISATG
-2440 ADNSTS
+2440 ADNSTA

-2456 NNGNVHTATISFAK
+2456 SNGNIHTATVKFAN

-2502 PTVKIS
+2502 PAVKIS
-2508 NVVNESANS
+2508 NVENESANS
-2517 GNVAPVISLSDNNYS
+2517 GNVAPVINLSDNNYS

-2537 SLTRVDINAKKTDVT
+2537 TLTRVDIEAKKTDVT
-2552 NDFAS
+2552 NDFVS
-2557 TVAPTNN
+2557 TVVPTSNT
-2564 IGAVVTYANFASEEV
+2564 GAVVTYANFASDEV
-2579 NDGIYVLNAT
+2579 NDGIYVLNAA
-2589 LTDKAGNSSADTITF
+2589 LTDKAGNSSNDTITF

-2615 GDEETNALLDNG
+2615 GNKETNDLLDNG

-2669 IQEDTKTGQWHRYNY
+2669 VNEDAKTGQWHKYNY

-2689 NFENEGNYTLEL
+2689 NFVNEGNYTIEL

-2709 TSTNRIRPV
+2709 ASTNRIRPI
-2718 EKRKLAVQFVVD
+2718 ENRKLAVQFVVD
-2730 KTSPV
+2730 KTAPV

-2747 EENSKDVTIVCEDS
+2747 EENSKDVTVVCEDS
-2761 YINPSS
+2761 YIDANS
-2767 LVINLDNK
+2767 LVIKLDDK

>member
-158 FYCEEN
+158 FYFEEN
-164 NTLSHLNNADKNELY
+164 NTLSPLNNADKNELY

-190 NYKNI
+190 NYNI

-212 TDDFELNYGSVYFG
+212 TDNFTLNYGSVYFD

-350 KIYTNVKVNTG
+350 KTYTNVKVNTG
-361 LTIDSIKWNYKTN
+361 LTIDSVKWNYETPK
-374 VNSHISGNNV
+374 VNSHISDNNV
-384 YVPSSCEKFELAVDS
+384 YVPSSCEEFELGVKS

-409 EKLEGEALKGINIID
+409 KDLDPDELTDEKISITSKTNITPQEV
-424 KNISNSQTVYQK
+424 SQK
-436 DKVENTVENTFECQI
+436 DTVGKTFECKI
-451 KEVKYLGETYKYPI
+451 LKVKYVDEKGKEQEYKYTI

-493 KYAFID
+493 KYAFIG

-505 YQNGSEKCKYIVT
+505 YQNGNVECKYIVK
-518 PTSNDIKTDEITV
+518 PTSDDIKTDEITV

-590 KENDTLKNYGLYS
+590 KENDTLQNYGLYS
-603 SDEIEFKITI
+603 SDKIEFTIKI

-626 EALSCADDYFEIN
+626 EALSCADNCFEIN
-639 PPEYNETD
+639 HQNNSPVYNETD

-657 KSITSSDNK
+657 KSITSD
-666 IFNKIF
+666 NKIF

-686 SDLIDKNNTKVSVG
+686 SDLIDKNNTKVTVG

-707 SFEVVSNSNDK
+707 SFEVVSSTVNPP
-718 NIEVKNTFNGDNY
+718 VK
-731 DDEKHIIGSGKEV
+731 
-744 SVTSVISDKLSG
+744 ISYEAKG
-756 INNIGNFKC
+756 
-765 TYSDGTSV
+765 
-773 NITDVSGKDLSG
+773 TDVF
-785 VDTVAYSY
+785 
-793 VDNGETTKTTEVE
+793 
-806 LKYTIKTE
+806 
-814 NSGKYE
+814 
-820 LSYTVTNNS
+820 
-829 GVKKDVS
+829 KDV
-836 ETFYVDNTAPNVT
+836 
-849 NVDFVKTSNPSV
+849 
-861 SDQILNFLT
+861 
-870 FGIYS
+870 
-875 NDTIVMKVTATDSA
+875 
-889 PTSGFDKIDDAIE
+889 DK
-902 VVDGNGIKI
+902 
-911 EKADSSNATK
+911 
-921 NGEVTNT
+921 
-928 AASNATQESNVT
+928 
-940 YSFELGNSDD
+940 
-950 LSFTVKDNANNVN
+950 
-963 ENIAL
+963 
-968 ADLVKDNKVK
+968 
-978 ANDNSLT
+978 
-985 EEQLKNVSNVFEV
+985 
-998 VSSTKKPTAEVSS
+998 
-1011 YNATGTK
+1011 
-1018 AFNDNN
+1018 N
-1024 IYHGDQ
+1024 IYHGDT
-1030 LTVTL
+1030 LTVTMDL
-1035 NLNNDISGLQSIS
+1035 ENNISGLQTMS
-1048 DLSVRGFESSN
+1048 DLSVGN
-1059 FSNFKL
+1059 FDNTDNTNLSNFKL
-1065 TKINGKDQSFSANSF
+1065 TKVNDEDQSTTVNTFG
-1080 DELAAEFKN
+1080 ELVKN
-1089 QATNEKVKS
+1089 FENIAKKEKVTS
-1098 ATVTFD
+1098 ATVMFD
-1104 INIKDNPNYS
+1104 INISRNSEYS
-1114 ESHKLSLTVTDN
+1114 GEHTVKLKVTDN
-1126 IGNVNTEVVN
+1126 SGNSNSEISN
-1136 STFYVDNTAPKITKV
+1136 STFYVDNTAPKIDS
-1151 EFVKTTNPTVTDQIL
+1151 VKFEYNHNPFEKML
-1166 NFLTFGI
+1166 NLLTFGI

-1178 IVMNVTALDNA
+1178 IVMNVTASDSA
-1189 PTSGLPSDSAITVKN
+1189 PTSGF
-1204 DNKENLDVKEIND
+1204 DN
-1217 EKLAASATENSTV
+1217 
-1230 TYSYNLDKLYNAYKL
+1230 
-1245 SFTVKDNDGNT
+1245 
-1256 EKDIDLI
+1256 
-1263 TLIKNKKVIV
+1263 
-1273 NGYTLR
+1273 
-1279 EEQLDDIS
+1279 
-1287 KSFEVLLTNKN
+1287 LTNAIEVVDAN
-1298 DLSVATNINGI
+1298 GNEISV
-1309 NYGDDSNIIVSGAE
+1309 
-1323 TKVEST
+1323 TKVEK
-1329 VNLGEDLTGAGS
+1329 A
-1341 IGNFRCAYYQ
+1341 
-1351 DPAAEITSTPTSYV
+1351 
-1365 TITHNNNDFTS
+1365 
-1376 TDVHQSYVSMD
+1376 
-1387 RVTKDQELKFD
+1387 
-1398 YVVST
+1398 
-1403 EKSGKYVLTYTVIN
+1403 
-1417 NAGVEKTV
+1417 
-1425 DKTFYVDNTAPE
+1425 
-1437 ITKVEFVKTTNPTV
+1437 
-1451 TDQILNF
+1451 
-1458 LTFGIYSND
+1458 
-1467 TIVMNVTALDNAPTS
+1467 
-1482 GLPSDSAIT
+1482 
-1491 VKNDN
+1491 
-1496 KENLDVKEIKDEKLA
+1496 A
-1511 SNATE
+1511 SNATQE
-1516 SSTVTY
+1516 SKVTY
-1522 SYNLGNSDSAYNL
+1522 SFEIGNSAQAYNL
-1535 SFTVKDKANNVNEN
+1535 SF
-1549 IALADLVKDN
+1549 
-1559 KVKANDNSLTEEQ
+1559 
-1572 LKNVSNV
+1572 
-1579 FEVVSSTKKPTAE
+1579 
-1592 VSSYNATGTKA
+1592 
-1603 FNDNNIYHG
+1603 
-1612 DQLTVT
+1612 
-1618 LNLNNDIS
+1618 
-1626 GLQSISDLSVRGFES
+1626 
-1641 SNFSN
+1641 
-1646 FKLTK
+1646 
-1651 INGKDQSFSANS
+1651 
-1663 FDELAAEF
+1663 
-1671 KNQATNEKVKSATVT
+1671 
-1686 FDINIKDNPNYSESH
+1686 
-1701 KLSLT
+1701 
-1706 VTDNI
+1706 
-1711 GNVNTEVVNSTFYVD
+1711 
-1726 NTAPKITKVEFV
+1726 
-1738 KTTNPTVTDQI
+1738 
-1749 LNFLTF
+1749 
-1755 GIYSNDTI
+1755 
-1763 VMNVTAL
+1763 M
-1770 DNAPTSG
+1770 
-1777 LPSDSAITV
+1777 
-1786 KNDNKENL
+1786 
-1794 DVKEKKDEKLASNA
+1794 
-1808 TDSSTVT
+1808 
-1815 YSYNLGNSD
+1815 
-1824 SAYVLSFTVKD
+1824 VKD
-1835 NAGNTA
+1835 NAGNT
-1841 TKSLVDLIKEDKE
+1841 TD
-1854 KTEKVVVANAN
+1854 N
-1865 ITKVDYDKIE
+1865 ITLTSIKNKNLGNDKYY
-1875 GFEVVSNN
+1875 EVFVENK
-1883 DSTKIDAKNTFEGT
+1883 DSHNLNEHINIDLPQT
-1897 NFDDNSNPIIR
+1897 
-1908 SGDTVS
+1908 S
-1914 VVSNIKDQFT
+1914 VKD
-1924 GINKIGGFSCKW
+1924 S
-1936 NDSENVKI
+1936 
-1944 TDNDNNLLSS
+1944 
-1954 ETFSYDYVT
+1954 
-1963 DKKTTDVTLNYNIS
+1963 
-1977 TKESGKYV
+1977 
-1985 LTYTVTNN
+1985 
-1993 AGVKKTFD
+1993 
-2001 ETFYVDN
+2001 
-2008 TAPVIRDF
+2008 
-2016 TFENGKTAENPDS
+2016 NGKN
-2029 VIKTEYGY
+2029 
-2037 YFKNTTTVEVTA
+2037 
-2049 VDGEVDSLVSGVS
+2049 L
-2062 EIHFYTIEKGKTAP
+2062 
-2076 SNIQEVLVS
+2076 
-2085 GYNQT
+2085 
-2090 SYKAT
+2090 YK
-2095 TFEVPANFKGNVYA
+2095 
-2109 YAVDKAGNCYNFDT
+2109 
-2123 TTNKNDSQPVT
+2123 
-2134 PDRVVVENSSKH
+2134 
-2146 EQMSGIDISLPATN
+2146 
-2160 YVENSNKL
+2160 
-2168 YNNDVNVALNVSDTY
+2168 NDVNVNLTINDVY
-2183 SGIAKIEYSVSSEFD
+2183 SGIARIDYTVKSDFD
-2198 KDNNWDGSIKY
+2198 KNNEQQGTININDESKGSSVEDNNG
-2209 LNDQSA
+2209 
-2215 ETNMNGNGTVSGWK
+2215 VSWNINEK
-2229 IEESDQNLVTK
+2229 QNTRVTQ

-2251 NNIKIE
+2251 NNIKIS
-2257 VKLTDRAGNVSTKKE
+2257 VKLTDRAGNVSTKE
-2272 TLSIDKTKPTIKIEY
+2272 QTLSIDKTNPTIKIEY
-2287 DNNNHTTHNGT
+2287 DNNNHTSHNDT
-2298 EFYKANRTATI
+2298 EFFKANRTATI
-2309 TVTERNFSPEDVIS
+2309 TVTERNFNPEDIDY
-2323 KITNADNV
+2323 KITNTDNV
-2331 ITQITG
+2331 IPQISD
-2337 WTTHNVANG
+2337 WTKHAVAAG
-2346 ENPDGTTHTATV
+2346 ENPDGDTYTATI
-2358 VYASDGDYTF
+2358 VYAADGDYTF
-2368 DIAFTDMAGN
+2368 DIAYTDMAGN
-2378 KADKVAQHK
+2378 KADTVAQHK

-2408 NNYFKADRT
+2408 NNYYKADRT

-2426 FNAADVKVNISATG
+2426 FNAQDVKVNISATG
-2440 ADNSTS
+2440 ADNSTA

-2456 NNGNVHTATISFAK
+2456 SNGNIHTATVKFAN

-2557 TVAPTNN
+2557 TVVPTNN

-2669 IQEDTKTGQWHRYNY
+2669 IQEDAKTGQWHRYNY